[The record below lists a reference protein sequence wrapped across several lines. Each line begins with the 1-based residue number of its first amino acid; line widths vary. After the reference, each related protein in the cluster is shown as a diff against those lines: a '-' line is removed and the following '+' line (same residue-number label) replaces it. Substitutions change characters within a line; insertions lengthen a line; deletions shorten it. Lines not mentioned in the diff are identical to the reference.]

1 MGVSGV
7 ETMFG
12 HLVKVYNKERTI
24 CDCLRFRNQMDIAIV
39 TDAVKRYV
47 KRKDRNLNILM
58 EMAETFRVAKPLRSY
73 LEVLV

>member
-1 MGVSGV
+1 
-7 ETMFG
+7 
-12 HLVKVYNKERTI
+12 
-24 CDCLRFRNQMDIAIV
+24 MDIAIV